1 MVLYGEWPRVH
12 IITARS
18 EQGEL
23 PYWAAPE
30 TQHRDCPDASG
41 TPYTSLEVSAVAH
54 VDTCWARP
62 SLVFHTQNDS
72 PSTFHVDSAYFEIE
86 RQLDDILFKQ
96 QKISVSLLY
105 RLATIDRTKK

>member
-1 MVLYGEWPRVH
+1 
-12 IITARS
+12 
-18 EQGEL
+18 
-23 PYWAAPE
+23 
-30 TQHRDCPDASG
+30 
-41 TPYTSLEVSAVAH
+41 
-54 VDTCWARP
+54 
-62 SLVFHTQNDS
+62 VFHTQNDS